1 MIGVSKMIDH
11 LKVGIMLRNIA
22 EKCQRWTDRQNVN
35 KYLIVVTAYS
45 AKRGL
50 CGIEYS
56 RSVLIIHQT

>member
-22 EKCQRWTDRQNVN
+22 EQCQRWTDRQNVN
-35 KYLIVVTAYS
+35 KYLIVVTTYS

-50 CGIEYS
+50 CGIEYA